1 MAAIYKTLP
10 TNYEEFDEFRLVK
23 SQTSKKNSSEP
34 SECAFGQA
42 LELNA
47 AEGEMSRH
55 VEVKNEQ
62 LGQVD
67 VVRPLAPYSMIV
79 HLDISMNKIAAIKGG
94 FD

>member
-1 MAAIYKTLP
+1 
-10 TNYEEFDEFRLVK
+10 
-23 SQTSKKNSSEP
+23 
-34 SECAFGQA
+34 
-42 LELNA
+42 
-47 AEGEMSRH
+47 MSRH